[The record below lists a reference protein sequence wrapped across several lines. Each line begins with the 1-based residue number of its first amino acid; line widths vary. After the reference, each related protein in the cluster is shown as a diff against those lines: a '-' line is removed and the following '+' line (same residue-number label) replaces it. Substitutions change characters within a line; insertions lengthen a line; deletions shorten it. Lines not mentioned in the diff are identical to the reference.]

1 MKRIVLL
8 AFAGL
13 MLSSVCFAADK
24 DKDDEEGTIA
34 GTPIKRSQGDGWLG
48 LELNDSTFKVTF
60 YNAKKKPI
68 PADASSIAMRWTVH
82 YQPND
87 ERTLLVPSG
96 DPAVMTSPYYV
107 RAPHS
112 FPLHIVLLF
121 DGKPGASEGYDLTYS
136 G

>member
-34 GTPIKRSQGDGWLG
+34 GLPIQRSQGGWLG
-48 LELNDSTFKVTF
+48 LELKDSTFRVTF

-68 PADASSIAMRWTVH
+68 PADASSIALRWTVH

-107 RAPHS
+107 RPPHT

-121 DGKPGASEGYDLTYS
+121 DGKPDASENYDLSYS

>member
-13 MLSSVCFAADK
+13 MISAFCHAADK
-24 DKDDEEGTIA
+24 DDEVGTIT
-34 GTPIKRSQGDGWLG
+34 GTPIQRSQGDGWLG
-48 LELNDSTFKVTF
+48 LEIKDNTFKITF

-68 PADASSIAMRWTVH
+68 PADASSVALRWTVH
-82 YQPND
+82 YQSND
-87 ERTLLVPSG
+87 ERTELLPSD
-96 DPAVMTSPYYV
+96 DPAVMASAYYV

-112 FPLHIVLLF
+112 FPLHVIVLF
-121 DGKPGASEGYDLTYS
+121 AGKPDASEVYDLSFS

>member
-34 GTPIKRSQGDGWLG
+34 GLPIQRSQGGWLG
-48 LELNDSTFKVTF
+48 LELKDSTFRVTF

-96 DPAVMTSPYYV
+96 RPSRDDLSLLCQTSPYFSAAH
-107 RAPHS
+107 RP
-112 FPLHIVLLF
+112 PL
-121 DGKPGASEGYDLTYS
+121 
-136 G
+136 